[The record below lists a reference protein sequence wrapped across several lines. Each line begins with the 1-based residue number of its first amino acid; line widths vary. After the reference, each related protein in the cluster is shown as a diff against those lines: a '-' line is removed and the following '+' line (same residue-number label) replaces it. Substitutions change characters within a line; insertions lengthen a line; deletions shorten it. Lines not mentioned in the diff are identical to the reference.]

1 MTGAATGESRY
12 IEFYMGELCT
22 VLPLE
27 WVERVV
33 RIVEIT
39 PLAGAPDIVRGAVN
53 VAGQIVPVVDLRP
66 RFRLPRKRDS
76 LYDRLI
82 LVNTGSRTMALLADR
97 VGEILSPPLERVIPA
112 ESIVPGVEHLQGAIR
127 LENGLL
133 LIQDLERLLSLQEE
147 LALEQALRE
156 DPPA

>member
-53 VAGQIVPVVDLRP
+53 VAGQIAHWSFAGQGFSPLRV
-66 RFRLPRKRDS
+66 LRDA
-76 LYDRLI
+76 R
-82 LVNTGSRTMALLADR
+82 
-97 VGEILSPPLERVIPA
+97 
-112 ESIVPGVEHLQGAIR
+112 GASAAPHR
-127 LENGLL
+127 SAFC
-133 LIQDLERLLSLQEE
+133 Q
-147 LALEQALRE
+147 
-156 DPPA
+156 